1 MKNKIVNRKRKF
13 QLKFY
18 VDEEELAFIKYKMTK
33 AGIKN
38 QSDYLREMAVYGKTV
53 NLDFSDL
60 RPIYNK
66 LNKIEANLNQIA
78 RIANTTG
85 TIYRNDIADIRDK
98 MHIVIERIETI
109 ADNTDKLLDL
119 VKKQPFET
127 IQEKVKREM
136 MEQKKNK

>member
-1 MKNKIVNRKRKF
+1 MENKTSNRKRNV

-18 VDEEELAFIKYKMTK
+18 VDEEELAMIKYKMTK

-38 QSDYLREMAVYGKTV
+38 QSEYLRQMAVYGKTV

-60 RPIYNK
+60 RPIYNE
-66 LNKIEANLNQIA
+66 LNKIGVNLNQIA

-85 TIYRNDIADIRDK
+85 TLYRNDIADIRDK
-98 MHIVIERIETI
+98 IQMVINSIETI
-109 ADNTDKLLDL
+109 ADNRDKQLDL
-119 VKKQPFET
+119 IKNQPFET

-136 MEQKKNK
+136 NDRKKE

>member
-1 MKNKIVNRKRKF
+1 MENKTPNRKRNI

-18 VDEEELAFIKYKMTK
+18 VDEEELAMIKYKMTK

-38 QSDYLREMAVYGKTV
+38 QSEYLRQMAVYGKTV

-60 RPIYNK
+60 RPIYNE
-66 LNKIEANLNQIA
+66 LNKIGVNLNQIA

-85 TIYRNDIADIRDK
+85 TLYRNDIADIRDK
-98 MHIVIERIETI
+98 IQTVTNNIETI
-109 ADNTDKLLDL
+109 ADNTDKQLDL
-119 VKKQPFET
+119 IKNQPFET

-136 MEQKKNK
+136 SERKKE